1 MNIYVTGSIAYDR
14 IMNFSGKFEDHILP
28 NKIHS
33 LNVSFFIERLD
44 EHLGGCGGNIV
55 WTLACLGTPSTLVG
69 AGGRDFDRYRA
80 SLEALGLPMDGVSI
94 FPEELTAGAYIITDL
109 ANNQITGF
117 NAGAMRLPSTYT
129 FPSLTAE
136 DIGIVSPTNP
146 GDMQAHPRRFKEKG
160 ARYIF
165 DPGQQIPVLSAEVL
179 LEAIAGSFI
188 LISNDYELEMI
199 CNTTGKT
206 RAEIRALTQN
216 IITTLGEQGS
226 TLDCAEGQIHIP
238 AVPVSAV
245 VDPTG
250 AGDAYRS
257 GLLHGLAKGLPL
269 ADCARLGSTA
279 SSFCIEN
286 AGTQAVF
293 TKEAFDARHAANFG

>member
-44 EHLGGCGGNIV
+44 EHFGGCGGNIV
-55 WTLACLGTPSTLVG
+55 WTLALLGTPSTLV
-69 AGGRDFDRYRA
+69 AAAGRDFDRYRIN
-80 SLEALGLPMDGVSI
+80 LETLGLPLDGVSV
-94 FPEELTAGAYIITDL
+94 FQEELTAGAYIITDQV
-109 ANNQITGF
+109 NNQITGF
-117 NAGAMRLPSTYT
+117 NAGAMRLPSTYA
-129 FPSLTAE
+129 FPALTAD

-146 GDMQAHPRRFKEKG
+146 GDMLAHPRRFKEKG

-165 DPGQQIPVLSAEVL
+165 DPGQQIPVLSAEAM

-206 RAEIRALTQN
+206 RAEIRALTRN
-216 IITTLGEQGS
+216 IITTLGEKGS
-226 TLDCAEGQIHIP
+226 VLDGEEGQIDIP

-245 VDPTG
+245 IDPTG

-269 ADCARLGSTA
+269 AECARLGSTA

-286 AGTQAVF
+286 AGTQATF
-293 TKEAFDARHAANFG
+293 SKEAFAARHGAHFG